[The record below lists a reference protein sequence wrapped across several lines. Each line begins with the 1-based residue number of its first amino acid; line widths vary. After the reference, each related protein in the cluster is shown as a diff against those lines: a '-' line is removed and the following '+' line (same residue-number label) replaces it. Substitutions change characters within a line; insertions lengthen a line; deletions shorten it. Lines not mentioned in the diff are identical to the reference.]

1 MNKFLVLA
9 LAVFLTIGCSKTGT
23 TTKQEG
29 ASLAK
34 VGETSIT
41 QEDYMR
47 ELKGLPEWAREKFK
61 SDKDKE
67 EFLDSII
74 EKELLYIEA
83 KKNKLNNDKDYI
95 AKLKEFEKMNLITT
109 LLEKEIRDKVK
120 VEDAEAK
127 SFYDSNMDKFKQNA
141 GIRASHILVESEA
154 IGISIL
160 AKLKAGADFAKLAA
174 QYSMDEGNAKN
185 GGDLGFFDR
194 GRMVPEFEDAAFKLK
209 KGEVSG
215 LVKTQ
220 FGFHIIKVTDKNEG
234 TQLGFEQAKE
244 VIKRQML
251 AEKQRN
257 AYQSFVD
264 GLKSSSKV
272 TKNTSALS
280 GVKLPWEE
288 EK

>member
-9 LAVFLTIGCSKTGT
+9 LAVFLTIGCSKAS

-47 ELKGLPEWAREKFK
+47 ELKSLPEWARGKFK
-61 SDKDKE
+61 GDSDKE

-74 EKELLYIEA
+74 EKELLYVEA
-83 KKNKLNNDKDYI
+83 KKNKLNNDKEYL

-127 SFYDSNMDKFKQNA
+127 SFYDSNTDKFKQNA
-141 GIRASHILVESEA
+141 GIRASHILVDTE
-154 IGISIL
+154 GLGVSIL

-174 QYSMDEGNAKN
+174 QYSTDEGNAKS

-209 KGEVSG
+209 VGEVSG

-220 FGFHIIKVTDKNEG
+220 FGYHIIKVTDKKEG
-234 TQLGFEQAKE
+234 TQLSFEQAKE
-244 VIKRQML
+244 NIKRQML

-264 GLKSSSKV
+264 GLKKSTKV
-272 TKNTSALS
+272 TKNAEAIS

-288 EK
+288 K